1 MDAWPGPV
9 EGVAL
14 ARLTAAY
21 HVSAARRWR
30 PPAPTASTLP
40 RRLCRPRRP
49 PLVLQLVSPTR
60 ARTHALPSVATLLL
74 TTCTV
79 GLLAKPAEP
88 CCYLVLVVTLG
99 AKRCGAVRSGAKRRC
114 DARQERFLE
123 HDGAHELHPFIQSIK
138 PPASVSIQR
147 PDTASPSDNGHIT
160 AGYAGHTLQ
169 P

>member
-1 MDAWPGPV
+1 MMDAWPGPV

-114 DARQERFLE
+114 DAEARKVFGTRW
-123 HDGAHELHPFIQSIK
+123 DARAPPFYSVNK
-138 PPASVSIQR
+138 PASVSIQR